1 MVRKRFFTDIVSP
14 IQDDTFDAVSDTPPF
29 SIMEITEKEAK
40 EIGNKNFSTNESL
53 GHLTDSANQKL
64 YYDVRM
70 LKKYK
75 KGTSSRDVLLSEIN
89 KKRQAISDEPLTKEQ
104 KELVESAPLEVEADE
119 DYPTYLNTNI
129 YQNEKY
135 DAVFKGKDYDPKKTR
150 SENIWNAVRNSYID
164 PRGMR
169 FTDKEYEK
177 GRDETG
183 KSIIKPVL
191 SVHFPS
197 GKKYLKMGLDP
208 DRWKQINQNIKKMTG
223 DVDIFGYTIGAF
235 MEADMKEQFLN
246 GIIRTGK
253 GFATALTDVG
263 SYYGYKRAKNISAWM
278 QLNIPE
284 IPPNTGLEELTMYA
298 VQYGLPSAV
307 TFKVVNA
314 ALMGSA
320 PALQILGHM
329 TSQMGSDFLAT
340 TQDVQTLGDV
350 FKFGYTQT
358 KGPDEENLLRRF
370 KISGETVPS
379 GLAMQTLLGGL

>member
-1 MVRKRFFTDIVSP
+1 
-14 IQDDTFDAVSDTPPF
+14 
-29 SIMEITEKEAK
+29 
-40 EIGNKNFSTNESL
+40 
-53 GHLTDSANQKL
+53 
-64 YYDVRM
+64 
-70 LKKYK
+70 
-75 KGTSSRDVLLSEIN
+75 
-89 KKRQAISDEPLTKEQ
+89 
-104 KELVESAPLEVEADE
+104 
-119 DYPTYLNTNI
+119 
-129 YQNEKY
+129 
-135 DAVFKGKDYDPKKTR
+135 
-150 SENIWNAVRNSYID
+150 
-164 PRGMR
+164 
-169 FTDKEYEK
+169 
-177 GRDETG
+177 
-183 KSIIKPVL
+183 
-191 SVHFPS
+191 
-197 GKKYLKMGLDP
+197 MGLDP

-298 VQYGLPSAV
+298 VQYGIPSAV

-379 GLAMQTLLGGL
+379 GLAMQTLLGGLKLGGRALKRVFWDPFQSYGNRNLRKGEEIAADFMQTEATIKNSSFQNC